1 MDDDHRRRGDTVDRR
16 PVVVGYTPTDA
27 GDAALRVAARE
38 ARIRGTRL
46 MIMRVPPDPRAA
58 PDRQADGLNVNQRHA
73 AIAQLM
79 VQASH
84 ARSGLKVI
92 DVRSASQPLA
102 VELLRCSLD
111 ASLVVVGIA
120 RSSSPKVVTID
131 ATSRVVVDRGHC
143 PVLVVPAGTT
153 DSPPAAIVCGVARSE
168 SSGIAL
174 RWAAAQ
180 ARRRQVGLIV
190 VPIGEGLAGA
200 RSGTFFGPSFAG
212 WLRRELPSEDAV
224 RSIDQSHRTVEELI
238 EIAEQ
243 HRALLV
249 IGNSGR
255 NDRAERTFVH
265 GLTAQTRVPV
275 VVVGQQPG
283 TAQTLPATAR

>member
-1 MDDDHRRRGDTVDRR
+1 MNDDDCWRDETTDGR

-27 GDAALRVAARE
+27 GNAALRVAARE

-46 MIMRVPPDPRAA
+46 TIVRVPPDQRAA
-58 PDRQADGLNVNQRHA
+58 QGRQADGLTLKERLA

-92 DVRSASQPLA
+92 DVRIASQPLA
-102 VELLRCSLD
+102 VELLCCSLD

-120 RSSSPKVVTID
+120 RSNSPRVVTID
-131 ATSRVVVDRGHC
+131 ATSRIVVDRGHC
-143 PVLVVPAGTT
+143 PVLVVPEGTT
-153 DSPPAAIVCGVARSE
+153 DSPPAAIVCGVAQSE
-168 SSGIAL
+168 ASATAL
-174 RWAAAQ
+174 HWAAAQ
-180 ARRRQVGLIV
+180 ARRRQVELIV
-190 VPIGEGLAGA
+190 VPMGAGLAGA

-212 WLRRELPSEDAV
+212 WLRRVLPAEDAA
-224 RSIDQSHRTVEELI
+224 RSIDQSHRTVEGLI

-243 HRALLV
+243 QRALLV

-255 NDRAERTFVH
+255 NDRSERTFVH
-265 GLTAQTRVPV
+265 SLAAQARVPV
-275 VVVGQQPG
+275 VVVGHRPSA
-283 TAQTLPATAR
+283 TYLLPATAH